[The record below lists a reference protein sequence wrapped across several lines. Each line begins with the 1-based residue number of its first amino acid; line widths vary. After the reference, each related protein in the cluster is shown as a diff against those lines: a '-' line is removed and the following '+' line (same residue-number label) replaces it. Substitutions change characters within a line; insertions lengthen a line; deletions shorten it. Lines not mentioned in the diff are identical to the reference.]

1 MVRRLWAWGLAG
13 SCLGGCAASRA
24 LAPLEKGQH
33 GVTLSVG
40 GPFVEFGGAPI
51 PLPITQVGYRYGI
64 DGLTDV
70 HAGLYLTNLA
80 LFGVGGFD
88 VGFARQLVDADGPRP
103 RVMVDLT
110 TYWFF
115 GDLDGDPDGSPGG
128 FRMFPDLQLVAT
140 WDLPHRDDRR
150 PHRLYVG
157 LDNWV
162 QPFPEFRYYLNPFL
176 GTELRLTKL
185 AGLQLEAGWY
195 APWVPT
201 RDLNPVWYGPGDL
214 GAISVKLGFQ
224 IYVPERR
231 VRAARRVEA
240 P

>member
-1 MVRRLWAWGLAG
+1 MKPVSLVGVLLL
-13 SCLGGCAASRA
+13 SGCATSRA

-33 GVTLSVG
+33 GVTLSMG
-40 GPFVEFGGAPI
+40 GPFVQFAGAPV

-64 DGLTDV
+64 DGKTDF
-70 HAGLYLTNLA
+70 HTGLYLTNLA
-80 LFGVGGFD
+80 LFRVGGFD
-88 VGFARQLVDADGPRP
+88 VGFARELVDASGARP

-115 GDLDGDPDGSPGG
+115 GDVSDGGPDGG
-128 FRMFPDLQLVAT
+128 FRMFPNLQIVTT
-140 WDLPHRDDRR
+140 WDLPHREDRR
-150 PHRLYVG
+150 PHRVYLG

-176 GTELRLTKL
+176 GTEVRLSKV

-195 APWVPT
+195 APWVDT
-201 RDLNPVWYGPGDL
+201 TFLQPVWYGPGNL
-214 GAISVKLGFQ
+214 GAVSVKLGFQ
-224 IYVPERR
+224 FYVPTKGD
-231 VRAARRVEA
+231 RAAARAGRSGGT